1 MTSHEHG
8 KGPETWRVGDVI
20 VVDGRH
26 VGDTRR
32 VGEVLAVLGDA
43 GHPHFSVRWD
53 DGRESIYY
61 PSSDA
66 VVHHPA

>member
-1 MTSHEHG
+1 MSTRADSG
-8 KGPETWRVGDVI
+8 GPDTWRSGDVI

-26 VGDTRR
+26 VGDVRR

-43 GHPHFSVRWD
+43 AHPHFSVRWD
-53 DGRESIYY
+53 DGHETIYY

>member
-1 MTSHEHG
+1 MTSDAHG
-8 KGPETWRVGDVI
+8 NGPHAWGVGDVI
-20 VVDGRH
+20 VVDGCH
-26 VGDTRR
+26 VGDVRR

-43 GHPHFSVRWD
+43 AHPHFSVRWD
-53 DGRESIYY
+53 DGHESIYY

>member
-1 MTSHEHG
+1 MTSDAHG
-8 KGPETWRVGDVI
+8 NGPHAWGVGDV
-20 VVDGRH
+20 
-26 VGDTRR
+26 RR

-43 GHPHFSVRWD
+43 AHPHFSVRWD
-53 DGRESIYY
+53 DGHESIYY